1 MGYIGRG
8 LNTGQYSKL
17 DSISFDGSATSYS
30 LTVNSTAVTPSSQNC
45 LLSINGVVQEPFE
58 AFSVTGSIVNFS
70 TAPASD
76 ATFFG
81 IIMGEAAF
89 IAGNTVGQNELAASE
104 DIANYI
110 GSAISGSFTTVS
122 SSLASRLT
130 TEEGEAEGSVISSS
144 AQIAADISGSFTAAS
159 SSISTRITSN
169 DDDMTLATASIASN
183 ESNMT
188 LATASI
194 AAITAS
200 ISTAKTDIST
210 NSANMTLATA
220 SIAAITAS
228 VSTLKSNV
236 GQELNTDSAVTF
248 ATVDTGQGANELY
261 DMDQNVLTTSSPT
274 FAGVTA
280 TGTITAQEFQTQFV
294 SASIIYQ
301 SGSTK
306 FGDTT
311 DDIHQFTGSLAVT
324 GSNLTIT
331 TGGNVSGSS
340 TSTGSFGR
348 VEATNYSGDG
358 SSLTG
363 IDIPTAA
370 AISGSFEGG
379 GSTKISGSSTS
390 TGSFGR
396 LHVAGGGAE
405 AVNNS
410 ADDFIIGSGD
420 STSRGLT
427 FNTTGNAYINYGD
440 SANRQILFRN
450 SSVQFNASGN
460 WDLVITGSNGNV
472 GIGNAATATPY
483 PDSPLHILSAGTTE
497 NTPTWT
503 DLKAGSI
510 LLHNNVGA
518 AGDNTDSKVGIFACH
533 AAMAGGLSSGI
544 AFGRVSSGHWGSDI
558 RFYTHPTTESNL
570 YTNTERMR
578 IDSSGN
584 VTGTHGDYHI
594 SSDER
599 LKQDIALI
607 PDALA
612 KVQGIRGVTFNWK
625 DEEQRE
631 ASGLQVGVIAQEV
644 ETVLPEAVNT
654 QDMEKDGTDYKAV
667 LDGNQLTALLI
678 EAVKEL
684 SAKVE
689 ALENE

>member
-200 ISTAKTDIST
+200 
-210 NSANMTLATA
+210 L
-220 SIAAITAS
+220 
-228 VSTLKSNV
+228 
-236 GQELNTDSAVTF
+236 GQPVNTDSAVTF
-248 ATVDTGQGANELY
+248 ATVDTGQGANELYDMDQNVKTDSAVTFTTVNTGQGANELY

-348 VEATNYSGDG
+348 V
-358 SSLTG
+358 
-363 IDIPTAA
+363 
-370 AISGSFEGG
+370 
-379 GSTKISGSSTS
+379 
-390 TGSFGR
+390 
-396 LHVAGGGAE
+396 
-405 AVNNS
+405 
-410 ADDFIIGSGD
+410 
-420 STSRGLT
+420 
-427 FNTTGNAYINYGD
+427 NA
-440 SANRQILFRN
+440 
-450 SSVQFNASGN
+450 
-460 WDLVITGSNGNV
+460 ITGFF
-472 GIGNAATATPY
+472 
-483 PDSPLHILSAGTTE
+483 E
-497 NTPTWT
+497 
-503 DLKAGSI
+503 AGSQI
-510 LLHNNVGA
+510 SDYVFEEEYVLR
-518 AGDNTDSKVGIFACH
+518 S
-533 AAMAGGLSSGI
+533 LSE
-544 AFGRVSSGHWGSDI
+544 V
-558 RFYTHPTTESNL
+558 E
-570 YTNTERMR
+570 E
-578 IDSSGN
+578 
-584 VTGTHGDYHI
+584 HI
-594 SSDER
+594 SESKHLPGIPSEAEIEQWRNLSMGER
-599 LKQDIALI
+599 DRLLLEKIEELTLYVISLQKQINELK
-607 PDALA
+607 
-612 KVQGIRGVTFNWK
+612 
-625 DEEQRE
+625 
-631 ASGLQVGVIAQEV
+631 
-644 ETVLPEAVNT
+644 
-654 QDMEKDGTDYKAV
+654 
-667 LDGNQLTALLI
+667 
-678 EAVKEL
+678 
-684 SAKVE
+684 
-689 ALENE
+689 ENN

>member
-8 LNTGQYSKL
+8 LNTGQYRKL

-331 TGGNVSGSS
+331 TGGNVSGSV

-358 SSLTG
+358 SALTG
-363 IDIPTAA
+363 ISIPSAA
-370 AISGSFEGG
+370 DISGSFEGG
-379 GSTKISGSSTS
+379 GSTNISGSSTS
-390 TGSFGR
+390 TGSFG
-396 LHVAGGGAE
+396 
-405 AVNNS
+405 
-410 ADDFIIGSGD
+410 
-420 STSRGLT
+420 
-427 FNTTGNAYINYGD
+427 
-440 SANRQILFRN
+440 
-450 SSVQFNASGN
+450 SVHTA
-460 WDLVITGSNGNV
+460 GNV
-472 GIGNAATATPY
+472 GIGTTDPTYPLMVEGSGEQLCYFRSTDTIGGFRFGDNSGTSGLFGTNGDTYFTTGGATAT
-483 PDSPLHILSAGTTE
+483 A
-497 NTPTWT
+497 N
-503 DLKAGSI
+503 A
-510 LLHNNVGA
+510 LLYIKSDG
-518 AGDNTDSKVGIFACH
+518 KVGIGEVSPTTDLQITNASH
-533 AAMAGGLSSGI
+533 AIITCKTSDNTIQFGGASQNKFFVGV
-544 AFGRVSSGHWGSDI
+544 GGSD
-558 RFYTHPTTESNL
+558 RL
-570 YTNTERMR
+570 L

-584 VTGTHGDYHI
+584 VQFPAYGSGTLSTDASGNI
-594 SSDER
+594 TTSDER
-599 LKQDIALI
+599 LKDKTRNLEAGLDLVRQLSPIFFKWKKDSGLDQAIIQEETEEQEEIKEYQGTEHLGFVAQEIQAVIPEAAHSPRDPNRPLNYEDRALI
-607 PDALA
+607 
-612 KVQGIRGVTFNWK
+612 
-625 DEEQRE
+625 
-631 ASGLQVGVIAQEV
+631 
-644 ETVLPEAVNT
+644 
-654 QDMEKDGTDYKAV
+654 AV
-667 LDGNQLTALLI
+667 L
-678 EAVKEL
+678 VKAIQEL

-689 ALENE
+689 ALENA

>member
-200 ISTAKTDIST
+200 
-210 NSANMTLATA
+210 L
-220 SIAAITAS
+220 
-228 VSTLKSNV
+228 
-236 GQELNTDSAVTF
+236 GQPVNTDSAVTF
-248 ATVDTGQGANELY
+248 ATVDTGQGANELYDMDQNVKTDSAVTFTTVNTGQGANELY

-331 TGGNVSGSS
+331 TGGNVSGSV

-348 VEATNYSGDG
+348 VEATRLSGDG
-358 SSLTG
+358 T
-363 IDIPTAA
+363 DIT
-370 AISGSFEGG
+370 
-379 GSTKISGSSTS
+379 
-390 TGSFGR
+390 
-396 LHVAGGGAE
+396 
-405 AVNNS
+405 
-410 ADDFIIGSGD
+410 
-420 STSRGLT
+420 
-427 FNTTGNAYINYGD
+427 
-440 SANRQILFRN
+440 
-450 SSVQFNASGN
+450 
-460 WDLVITGSNGNV
+460 
-472 GIGNAATATPY
+472 
-483 PDSPLHILSAGTTE
+483 
-497 NTPTWT
+497 
-503 DLKAGSI
+503 
-510 LLHNNVGA
+510 
-518 AGDNTDSKVGIFACH
+518 
-533 AAMAGGLSSGI
+533 
-544 AFGRVSSGHWGSDI
+544 
-558 RFYTHPTTESNL
+558 
-570 YTNTERMR
+570 
-578 IDSSGN
+578 
-584 VTGTHGDYHI
+584 
-594 SSDER
+594 
-599 LKQDIALI
+599 
-607 PDALA
+607 
-612 KVQGIRGVTFNWK
+612 
-625 DEEQRE
+625 
-631 ASGLQVGVIAQEV
+631 
-644 ETVLPEAVNT
+644 
-654 QDMEKDGTDYKAV
+654 
-667 LDGNQLTALLI
+667 
-678 EAVKEL
+678 
-684 SAKVE
+684 
-689 ALENE
+689 